1 MTFAIKEIEDKKTWE
16 DFLLGCEEKT
26 FLQSWGWGEFQ
37 KLMGN
42 KIWRIGI
49 SEKDE
54 LIAICF
60 FYKIAARRGT
70 FLFLP
75 HGPAITS
82 VPDVLGADSG
92 RKSKKLQVLTELT
105 KILKEIAREEKID
118 FIRIA
123 PIWERNEENIKFFK
137 NLGFRQAP
145 IHMHPELTWQLNI
158 LGTEDEI
165 LKGMR
170 KTTRYLVNQGTKKK
184 EVEIVKSKDEKVV
197 EIFNELYQ
205 ATVNRQHFT
214 PFSLNYLKNELLAF
228 SPDNEVLVFLAKHN
242 NEILASAIFIF
253 WQGIA
258 FYHQGASTLAYPKIP
273 ASYLLQWEAIK
284 EAKSRGCK
292 LYNFWGIAE
301 SDLKDKSHPWWG
313 LTLFKMGFGGEK
325 KEYVTTQDLP
335 LSKKYWFNFIV
346 ERIRKTKRGF

>member
-1 MTFAIKEIEDKKTWE
+1 MAFTVKEIEDKKTWE
-16 DFLLGCEEKT
+16 DFLLDCEEKT
-26 FLQSWGWGEFQ
+26 FLQSWNWGEFQ

-42 KIWRIGI
+42 KIWRMGI
-49 SEKDE
+49 SENGE

-75 HGPAITS
+75 HGPT
-82 VPDVLGADSG
+82 L
-92 RKSKKLQVLTELT
+92 KSKVNPPTGGQKSKVLVVLLEG
-105 KILKEIAREEKID
+105 LKKVAKEEGAS

-123 PIWERNEENIKFFK
+123 PIWERSQENVEIFK
-137 NLGFRQAP
+137 DFGFRQAP

-158 LGTEDEI
+158 LGTEEEI

-170 KTTRYLVNQGTKKK
+170 KTTRYLVNQGIKKK
-184 EVEIVKSKDEKVV
+184 EVEIVKSKDEKTV

-205 ATVNRQHFT
+205 ATVNRQRFT

-228 SPDNEVLVFLAKHN
+228 SPDNEVLVFLAKHK
-242 NEILASAIFIF
+242 NETLASAIFIF

-273 ASYLLQWEAIK
+273 ASYFLQWEAIK

-292 LYNFWGIAE
+292 IYNFWGIAE

-325 KEYVTTQDLP
+325 KEYVRTQDLP
-335 LSKKYWFNFIV
+335 LSKKYWFNFLV